1 MVDQMLDRARRVVRV
16 RRVGTD
22 APEGSVDGQ
31 IARAEMSLASGD
43 VAGALA
49 ALAVL
54 DGAAAEA
61 AQPWV
66 TRAQAYIDMRAALET
81 IEARA
86 LDRLR
91 AAGGA

>member
-1 MVDQMLDRARRVVRV
+1 MDKIRKLKSQTQPSGLGVSGQSMDRKVQKK
-16 RRVGTD
+16 T
-22 APEGSVDGQ
+22 
-31 IARAEMSLASGD
+31 SLSKKAAY